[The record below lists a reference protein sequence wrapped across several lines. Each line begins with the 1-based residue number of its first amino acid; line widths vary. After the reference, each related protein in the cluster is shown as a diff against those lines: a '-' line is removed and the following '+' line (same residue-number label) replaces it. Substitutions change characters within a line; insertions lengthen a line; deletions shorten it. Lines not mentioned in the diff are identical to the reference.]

1 MKYLFNVKASFGT
14 LIEKSF
20 NFILPAKI
28 LFSESQNL
36 LEVKEFYD
44 HTVEKLRSEP
54 GSLSNDS
61 RKKI

>member
-1 MKYLFNVKASFGT
+1 MKYPFNVKASFGT

-36 LEVKEFYD
+36 LEVIEFLKIICLSSSFFRLVNGS
-44 HTVEKLRSEP
+44 VE
-54 GSLSNDS
+54 N
-61 RKKI
+61 